1 MSHKKTNRFF
11 ARNSRRIF
19 TVAILLSAIFM
30 QFAVINAVGKHHSR
44 VLVQKS
50 TSILSSP
57 ERAPI
62 AEAFA
67 YEAVDL
73 NPYDGYAWFYLGTA
87 KYLQNDFPEAV
98 SLLTHG
104 LDYLP
109 HSYNSI
115 RLLGFSNYQMQNFKN
130 AAADFERYLTMMPS
144 PSVSPDLVF
153 NRAGLAKLRTNE
165 LDDASFY
172 LIQATAAAEV
182 NHDNLRGRMIAA
194 VLSNRLGTAEYCAEL
209 FWFHAPDAEL
219 NPFDMLAGAMQ
230 TGKTSQAT
238 QFLETL
244 INRNPGDV
252 SVVKALAAAYSRSD
266 REETAKDLILKAIQE
281 NPENASLHLAMGD
294 LFYAEKRFD
303 EAIIYYD
310 EHLRLQ
316 PNSNFREDISRKKAE
331 ASRNQ

>member
-1 MSHKKTNRFF
+1 MSHKKTDGFSAEN
-11 ARNSRRIF
+11 ARRIF
-19 TVAILLSAIFM
+19 TVTVLLAAIFM
-30 QFAVINAVGKHHSR
+30 QLAVINAVGKHHSR

-50 TSILSSP
+50 TTILSNP
-57 ERAPI
+57 ERASA

-67 YEAVDL
+67 SEAVDL
-73 NPYDGYAWFYLGTA
+73 NPYDGYAWFYLGTS
-87 KYLQNDFPEAV
+87 KYLQNDFAEAV
-98 SLLTHG
+98 SLLTRG

-115 RLLGFSNYQMQNFKN
+115 RLLAFSNYQMQNFEN
-130 AAADFERYLTMMPS
+130 AALEFERYLTMMPS

-153 NRAGLAKLRTNE
+153 NRAGLSKLRTNK

-172 LIQATAAAEV
+172 LIQATATAEV
-182 NHDNLRGRMIAA
+182 KNDNLRGRMIAA
-194 VLSNRLGTAEYCAEL
+194 VLSNRLGTADYCAEL
-209 FWFHAPDAEL
+209 FRFHAPDTEL

-238 QFLETL
+238 QFLESL
-244 INRNPGDV
+244 IKKDPDDV

-266 REETAKDLILKAIQE
+266 REEAAKELILKAIQE

-294 LFYAEKRFD
+294 LFYAEKRFE

-316 PNSNFREDISRKKAE
+316 PNSNFREDITRKKAQ
-331 ASRNQ
+331 SRRNQ